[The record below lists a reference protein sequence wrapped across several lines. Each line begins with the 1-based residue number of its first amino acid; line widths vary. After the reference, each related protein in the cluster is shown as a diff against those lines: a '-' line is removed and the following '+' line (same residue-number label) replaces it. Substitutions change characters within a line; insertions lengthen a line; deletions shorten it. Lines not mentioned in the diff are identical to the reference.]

1 MCGRG
6 RRSGL
11 SLLEVLV
18 ALAIFLISLIGIG
31 RLITFAADRARD
43 VEQQA
48 LAIQMCES
56 KLAEAAAGA
65 LTLGTAQPSTPFD
78 EDPSWEW
85 SMDCDQAAN
94 LPGLWNVTI
103 HVTRTRPDGSKVEVA
118 LSQMVLDPSVRGALP
133 SSSSASSSNSAST
146 GNSSSGSQSSSMGAG
161 PGSGT
166 PSGNSGGGTPSPG
179 AAGPGGNSRPP

>member
-1 MCGRG
+1 MLRG
-6 RRSGL
+6 GGKRQGL

-43 VEQQA
+43 VQEQA

-56 KLAEAAAGA
+56 KLAEAAAGV
-65 LTLGTAQPSTPFD
+65 LTLGSAQSSTPFD

-94 LPGLWNVTI
+94 MTGLWNVTI
-103 HVTRTRPDGSKVEVA
+103 HVTRARHDGSKVEVA

-133 SSSSASSSNSAST
+133 SSSSSSSSSSTST
-146 GNSSSGSQSSSMGAG
+146 GSSSGSSSTGSGASSS
-161 PGSGT
+161 S
-166 PSGNSGGGTPSPG
+166 SGGGP
-179 AAGPGGNSRPP
+179 

>member
-1 MCGRG
+1 
-6 RRSGL
+6 
-11 SLLEVLV
+11 VLV

-56 KLAEAAAGA
+56 KLAEAAAGV
-65 LTLGTAQPSTPFD
+65 LTLGAAQPSTPFD

-85 SMDCDQAAN
+85 SMECDQAAN

-103 HVTRTRPDGSKVEVA
+103 HVIRARPDGSKVDVA
-118 LSQMVLDPSVRGALP
+118 LSQMILDPSVRGALP
-133 SSSSASSSNSAST
+133 STSSTSSSNSAST
-146 GNSSSGSQSSSMGAG
+146 GTGPSGGQSSSMG
-161 PGSGT
+161 SGT
-166 PSGNSGGGTPSPG
+166 ASATLSGNSGAPTPAPSSASG
-179 AAGPGGNSRPP
+179 APGGNSRPPGP

>member
-1 MCGRG
+1 MIAPRTT
-6 RRSGL
+6 RPGL

-56 KLAEAAAGA
+56 KLAEAAAGV
-65 LTLGTAQPSTPFD
+65 LTLGTSQPSTPFD

-103 HVTRTRPDGSKVEVA
+103 HVTRARPDGSKVEVA

-133 SSSSASSSNSAST
+133 SSSSTTSSNSGSSASQSSST
-146 GNSSSGSQSSSMGAG
+146 GSSSGSPGTSGSSGG
-161 PGSGT
+161 PAPVPSGGSG
-166 PSGNSGGGTPSPG
+166 
-179 AAGPGGNSRPP
+179 APGGNARPP

>member
-1 MCGRG
+1 
-6 RRSGL
+6 
-11 SLLEVLV
+11 VLV

-43 VEQQA
+43 VQQQA
-48 LAIQMCES
+48 LAMQMCES
-56 KLAEAAAGA
+56 KLAEAAAGV

-103 HVTRTRPDGSKVEVA
+103 HVTRARPDGSRVDVA

-133 SSSSASSSNSAST
+133 SASSTSSSNSGST
-146 GNSSSGSQSSSMGAG
+146 GTGSSGGQSSNT
-161 PGSGT
+161 GSNTGSQI
-166 PSGNSGGGTPSPG
+166 PSGNSSGGMPGTGSASG
-179 AAGPGGNSRPP
+179 APGGNSRPP